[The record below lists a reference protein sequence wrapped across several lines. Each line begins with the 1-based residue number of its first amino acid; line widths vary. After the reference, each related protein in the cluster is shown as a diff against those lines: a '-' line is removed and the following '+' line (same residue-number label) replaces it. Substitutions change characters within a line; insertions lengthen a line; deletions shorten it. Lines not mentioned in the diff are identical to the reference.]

1 MVQVKQAHEYELIF
15 IVNPEVAEE
24 ALESV
29 VNNVSQFIIGKGGTI
44 VGTEP
49 WGKKKLAYPLK
60 HYLEGTYFLLRLKMD
75 PAISKDV
82 ENHVKITEQIIRH
95 ILVQANS

>member
-1 MVQVKQAHEYELIF
+1 MVAVTKAHEYELIL
-15 IVNPEVAEE
+15 IINPQVADD

-29 VNNVSQFIIGKGGTI
+29 VNNVSQFITGKGGTI
-44 VGTEP
+44 TNTDR

-60 HYLEGTYFLLRLKMD
+60 HHLEGTYILMRLKMD
-75 PAISKDV
+75 PSLSREV